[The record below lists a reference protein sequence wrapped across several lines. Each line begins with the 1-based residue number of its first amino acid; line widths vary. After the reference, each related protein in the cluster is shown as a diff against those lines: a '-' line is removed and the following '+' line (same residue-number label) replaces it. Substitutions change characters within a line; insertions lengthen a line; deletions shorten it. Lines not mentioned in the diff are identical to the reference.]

1 MTKKILPNSA
11 KSLINDEIAKVFE
24 RLKIRLLSPFYK
36 PSIDLGNIKHDKFLS
51 MPGLYLSAYQDANPD
66 TKPSLDALKGLI
78 KVAENYI
85 NVQEQKLKDKALE
98 TVEQALQDAS
108 IEPDF
113 DYQQELN
120 QALLNVFDQTQNAT
134 KQVLETELQ
143 RVKTVGLQE
152 GTIDLLERQGITD
165 PTVAFLTRKDEF
177 VCKFCKEFYMLDD
190 GVTPRV
196 YKLSELKGGYL
207 NKKNPSPHLAPM
219 HPNCFLTTDGKVLT
233 EKGWKPLKFVAIGDK
248 VLTHKLQFKKVIN
261 TMNWD
266 MTLYRK
272 DFYSVKLNSKDEKAI
287 FVTPDHQFWTD
298 SGLKAIKDIDPT
310 KDHLIKLVQN
320 CVYCNK
326 KTDLQGPK
334 LFCKADCRD
343 NFLANIV
350 DNVDKLESVKYEAE
364 AFKPINLIWHH
375 KEAEP
380 TFLHDITVEDDESFF
395 INGLSTKNCRCLMI
409 AIYPGF
415 GFDSSGKLT
424 YVAQDH
430 DEHKNQNKFRK
441 SISDAEFINHNC
453 DDHRIIKVQ

>member
-1 MTKKILPNSA
+1 MNKKILPNSA
-11 KSLINDEIAKVFE
+11 KTLINDEIAKVFE
-24 RLKIRLLSPFYK
+24 RLKIRLLAPFYK
-36 PSIDLGNIKHDKFLS
+36 PSIDLGNIKHDKVLS

-66 TKPSLDALKGLI
+66 KKPSLEALKALI

-85 NVQEQKLKDKALE
+85 NVQEEKLRTRALE

-108 IEPDF
+108 KNVDF

-120 QALLNVFDQTQNAT
+120 QSLLNVFDQTQNAT
-134 KQVLETELQ
+134 KQILETELQ

-165 PTVAFLTRKDEF
+165 PTIAFLTRKDGH

-196 YKLSELKGGYL
+196 YKLSDLKGGYL
-207 NKKNPSPHLAPM
+207 DKKNPSPHLAPM

-233 EKGWKPLKFVAIGDK
+233 DRGWKALKFVSIGDK

-298 SGLKAIKDIDPT
+298 TGLKAIKDIDPT
-310 KDHLIKLVQN
+310 KDYLVKLIQN

-326 KTDLQGPK
+326 KTDLQGPR
-334 LFCKADCRD
+334 LFCKMECRD
-343 NFLANIV
+343 NFLANVV
-350 DNVDKLESVKYEAE
+350 DNIEKLESVKYESE
-364 AFKPINLIWHH
+364 SFKPINLIWHH

-380 TFLHDITVEDDESFF
+380 SFLHDITVEDDESFF
-395 INGLSTKNCRCLMI
+395 INGISTKNCRCLMI

-415 GFDSSGKLT
+415 GFDENGKLT
-424 YVAQDH
+424 YIGQDH
-430 DEHKNQNKFRK
+430 DEHKNQNKFNK
-441 SISDAEFINHNC
+441 SISDQEFINHNC
-453 DDHRIIKVQ
+453 DDHRILK